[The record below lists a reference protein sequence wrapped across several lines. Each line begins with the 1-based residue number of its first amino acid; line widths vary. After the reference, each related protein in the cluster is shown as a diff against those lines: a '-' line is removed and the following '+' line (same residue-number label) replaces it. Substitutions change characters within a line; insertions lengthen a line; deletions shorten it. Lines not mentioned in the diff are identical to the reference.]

1 MGMCREQH
9 YSLSI
14 LHMEMAIVGPTGRVT
29 EALLL
34 ARSGRVCMK
43 CCGKD
48 LMQNS

>member
-9 YSLSI
+9 YSLR
-14 LHMEMAIVGPTGRVT
+14 MGMAIMGPTGRVT

-34 ARSGRVCMK
+34 ARSGHVCMK

-48 LMQNS
+48 LMQNP